1 MIGRQSITVIISLSF
16 KPICSIVTLSL
27 KGSNLDAFFKKIKWV
42 PITEV
47 GKSKHW
53 QNLIVASLKV
63 LFSPILI
70 EIFEPTLA

>member
-1 MIGRQSITVIISLSF
+1 MIAESSITVIMLLFS
-16 KPICSIVTLSL
+16 KPICPIVTLSL

-42 PITEV
+42 PITLV
-47 GKSKHW
+47 GISKHL

-70 EIFEPTLA
+70 EIFEPTLV